1 MLAAALRLALLGFS
15 VVPVDRY
22 KRPLGLW
29 KEFQTRRAEA
39 REIEDWY
46 RFAPDAGIGIVTG
59 AISDLVV
66 ADIEFHSPWF
76 VEDHD
81 VPMCVSSETQRG
93 GRHFF
98 FTHDPAVRTG
108 PLFDLGMRVGDI
120 KSEGGL
126 VVVPP
131 SEGRAGSYRWLAPPW
146 ERPLAEGPRWLTDE
160 SLRRGS
166 TAPVTR
172 GGGCG
177 SSHHP
182 GRSRSEVDAHDAVA
196 MLIDGQ
202 SVADIREELRGRDA
216 HHDRGRDGD
225 GYVDLTID
233 SALSWV
239 KRHTAPARIFA
250 VRPAGRAMG
259 IEMLVGDT
267 SMKLHLDFPPNARS
281 ERRWYALSAA
291 VGFDASTFLADL
303 TGMHLR
309 VELVG
314 DRIGR
319 LGPMRPEDY

>member
-15 VVPVDRY
+15 VVLVDRD

-29 KEFQTRRAEA
+29 KEFQGRRADA

-66 ADIEFHSPWF
+66 ADIEYHSLW
-76 VEDHD
+76 VLDDYD

-98 FTHDPAVRTG
+98 FTFDPAVRTG
-108 PLFDLGMRVGDI
+108 PLFDLGRRVGDI
-120 KSEGGL
+120 KAEGGL

-131 SEGRAGSYRWLAPPW
+131 SAGRAGSYRWLVPPW
-146 ERPLAEGPRWLTDE
+146 ERPLAEGPRWLSDE

-172 GGGCG
+172 GGGCD
-177 SSHHP
+177 SSHLP

-196 MLIDGQ
+196 MLIDGH
-202 SVADIREELRGRDA
+202 SAADIREELRGRDA

-225 GYVDLTID
+225 GYVDLTIH
-233 SALSWV
+233 SALCWV
-239 KRHTAPARIFA
+239 KRHTAPARIYA
-250 VRPAGRAMG
+250 VRQAGRTMA
-259 IEMLVGDT
+259 IEMLVGDR
-267 SMKLHLDFPPNARS
+267 SLKLYLDFPPNARS
-281 ERRWYALSAA
+281 ERRWHALSAA
-291 VGFDASTFLADL
+291 VGFEASTSLADL
-303 TGMHLR
+303 AGRHLR
-309 VELVG
+309 VELVR